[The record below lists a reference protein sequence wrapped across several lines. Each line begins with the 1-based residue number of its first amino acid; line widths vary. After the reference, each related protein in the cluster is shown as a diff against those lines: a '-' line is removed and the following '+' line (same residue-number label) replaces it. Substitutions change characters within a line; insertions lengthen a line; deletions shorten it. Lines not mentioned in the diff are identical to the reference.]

1 MNPDQAKGLEPQS
14 KKKTSNKKKS
24 SARIKNNEQINET
37 LRNEI
42 SSLSYEETLKKL
54 DTVLDILESDNFSL
68 QDLQTYYLE
77 GQTYIEHCEKL
88 LANAEQLV
96 CEVDLDDST

>member
-68 QDLQTYYLE
+68 QDLQTYYL
-77 GQTYIEHCEKL
+77 
-88 LANAEQLV
+88 
-96 CEVDLDDST
+96 